1 MRHMLSSNTVNAFR
15 GGRVRQS
22 LLPVLFVA
30 VLALSATPKAAS
42 ALSIVP
48 TFNSNLSA
56 AAQAVINNAIGFYQ
70 NTFRDP
76 ITVDIEFHNMTS
88 GLGSSFFVFY
98 NLNYLSYRTALAADA
113 TSPDD
118 ISALS
123 GLPAGPSNPVNGSSG
138 IAVKSANGR
147 AVGLNTPEVLL
158 NFANSPC
165 PTYTGAGCIGLNV
178 SNTTT
183 GGGFFSLFATVEHEI
198 DEILG
203 LGSALN
209 GTTAPTNP
217 MPEDLF
223 RYASPGVRS
232 YATNSSTT
240 NPCASGTPLAF
251 FSIDGATALDQF
263 NNCSNGGDYGDWIT
277 HTPSQVQDAFTNG
290 TGSPSLNLNSPE
302 TRALDVTGYTRAVVP
317 EPLGLLL
324 FGTGLTVVLTMRRRA
339 LRDNRK

>member
-1 MRHMLSSNTVNAFR
+1 MTYLLPRNRVTAFQ
-15 GGRVRQS
+15 GGRKN
-22 LLPVLFVA
+22 LLPLLLGA
-30 VLALSATPKAAS
+30 AIAACATPEAAS

-48 TFNSNLSA
+48 TFNANLST

-70 NTFRDP
+70 TTFRDP
-76 ITVDIEFHNMTS
+76 ITVNIEFHNMNS

-98 NLNYLSYRTALAADA
+98 NLTYSSYRTALAADA

-123 GLPAGPSNPVNGSSG
+123 GLPAGPNNPVNGSQG

-147 AVGLNTPEVLL
+147 AVGLNTPELLL
-158 NFANSPC
+158 NFPSSPC
-165 PTYTGAGCIGLNV
+165 VTYTGAGCIGLNV
-178 SNTTT
+178 SRTTT
-183 GGGFFSLFATVEHEI
+183 GGGSFSLFATVEHEI

-209 GTTAPTNP
+209 GTTAPINP

-223 RYASPGVRS
+223 RYASSGVRS

-240 NPCASGTPLAF
+240 NPCAARTPLAF
-251 FSIDGATALDQF
+251 FSIDGATLLDQF
-263 NNCSNGGDYGDWIT
+263 NNCNNGGDYGDWIT

-290 TGSPSLNLNSPE
+290 SAFPSLNLDSPE
-302 TRALDVTGYTRAVVP
+302 TKALDVIGYTRAVVP

-324 FGTGLTVVLTMRRRA
+324 FGTGLTVVLAVRRRA